1 METEQLTSVG
11 GLMQESMMSPMHGFD
26 ALGSNSV
33 DESLSPPDPFRIPLL
48 TFTAPASGTET
59 VSWNAGGTVVVHWG
73 DGTSDTGLGHT
84 YTGLTPGEQ
93 VTISLESTYNFGFT
107 ANSALKS
114 LENLT
119 FWWDGI
125 ANTQNTLNLKNT
137 GINRRMT
144 PTMDNTYGTLNLEGN
159 SIEGQFPPGIT
170 VSSNCFI
177 KDNKL
182 TGNLPAIGSNI
193 KKYQVQGNA
202 FTGDIHDISNYTQIE
217 AYLAY
222 GQDNGNTYSR
232 VNPKIMLTGT
242 IPDLSTCPSLT
253 FYHVGAGEPWNRGF
267 KNNLSLASDF
277 DIGVNMER
285 FYASNCQLSTEEIDK
300 ILNKFAAKAGSF
312 TTPNII
318 ELSGSNGYPTS
329 AGLADTQTLITDGWT
344 VNLPALD

>member
-26 ALGSNSV
+26 ALGSDSI
-33 DESLSPPDPFRIPLL
+33 EEPLPTPDPFRIPLL
-48 TFTAPASGTET
+48 TFTAPASGNDT
-59 VSWNAGGTVVVHWG
+59 VSWNAGGNVVVHWG
-73 DGTSDTGLGHT
+73 DGTSDSNKSHT

-93 VTISLESTYNFGFT
+93 ITISLENTYNFGWT
-107 ANSALKS
+107 ANSDLKD

-119 FWWDGI
+119 FWWDGV
-125 ANTQNTLNLKNT
+125 ANTSVTLNLKNV
-137 GINRRMT
+137 GISRRMT
-144 PTMDNTYGTLNLEGN
+144 PTMDNSYGTLNLEGN
-159 SIEGQFPPGIT
+159 SIEGDFPSGIT
-170 VSSNCFI
+170 ILTNCFI
-177 KDNKL
+177 KDNNL
-182 TGNLPAIGSNI
+182 TGSLPAIGTSV

-202 FTGDIHDISNYTQIE
+202 FRGEIHDISGNTVIE
-217 AYLAY
+217 SYLAY
-222 GQDNGNTYSR
+222 GQDDGNTYSR
-232 VNPKIMLTGT
+232 VNPEIMLTGT

-277 DIGVNMER
+277 DVGVNMER
-285 FYASNCQLSTEEIDK
+285 FYASNCQLSTEEVDK
-300 ILNKFAAKAGSF
+300 MLNKFAAKAGTF

-329 AGLADTQTLITDGWT
+329 AGLADAQTLIADGWT

>member
-26 ALGSNSV
+26 ALGSDSI
-33 DESLSPPDPFRIPLL
+33 EEPLPTPDPFRIPLL

-59 VSWNAGGTVVVHWG
+59 VSWNAGGNVVVHWG
-73 DGTSDTGLGHT
+73 DGTSDSNKSYA

-93 VTISLESTYNFGFT
+93 ITISLESTYNFGWT
-107 ANSALKS
+107 ANSDLKA

-119 FWWDGI
+119 FWWDGV
-125 ANTQNTLNLKNT
+125 ANTSSTLNLKDM
-137 GINRRMT
+137 GITRRMT
-144 PTMDNTYGTLNLEGN
+144 PTMSKTYSTLNLEGN
-159 SIEGQFPPGIT
+159 SIEGEFPSGI
-170 VSSNCFI
+170 SFNGNCFI
-177 KDNKL
+177 KNNKF
-182 TGNLPAIGSNI
+182 TGNLPAITSFV
-193 KKYQVQGNA
+193 KKYQIQGNS
-202 FTGDIHDISNYTQIE
+202 FIGDIHDISNYSLIE
-217 AYLAY
+217 SYLAY
-222 GQDNGNTYSR
+222 GQDDGNTYSR

-267 KNNLSLASDF
+267 KNDLSLASNF
-277 DIGVNMER
+277 DVGVNMER

-300 ILNKFAAKAGSF
+300 ILNKFAAKAGTF
-312 TTPNII
+312 TAPNII

-329 AGLADTQTLITDGWT
+329 AGLADAQTLTADGWT

>member
-11 GLMQESMMSPMHGFD
+11 GLLQDAMMSPLHGFN
-26 ALGSNSV
+26 ALGSDSA
-33 DESLSPPDPFRIPLL
+33 DYPLPTPDPFRIPLL
-48 TFTAPASGTET
+48 TFTAPASGNDT
-59 VSWNAGGTVVVHWG
+59 VSWNAGGNVVVHWG
-73 DGTSDTGLGHT
+73 DGTSNTDLGHT

-107 ANSALKS
+107 ANADLKS

-119 FWWDGI
+119 FWWDGV
-125 ANTQNTLNLKNT
+125 ANTQNTLNLKNM
-137 GINRRMT
+137 GITRRMS
-144 PTMDNTYGTLNLEGN
+144 PTMSNTYGTLNLEGN

-170 VSSNCFI
+170 VNSNCFI

-202 FTGDIHDISNYTQIE
+202 FVGDIHDISNYAQIE

-222 GQDNGNTYSR
+222 GQDDGNTYSR

-242 IPDLSTCPSLT
+242 IPDLSTCSSLE

-277 DIGVNMER
+277 DVTSDLSR
-285 FYASNCQLSTEEIDK
+285 FYASNCQLSTAEVDK
-300 ILNKFAAKAGSF
+300 ILNAFANAG
-312 TTPNII
+312 TTSPNII
-318 ELSGSNGYPTS
+318 DLSGTNGYPTS
-329 AGLADTQTLITDGWT
+329 VGLADKDTLVAAGWT
-344 VNLPALD
+344 VNLPAPN